1 MELEL
6 TPELEAKLDRLSRET
21 GRQTRELVETAL
33 AGYVDELLE
42 LRQTLDRRY
51 DEIKSGK
58 VTLIPG
64 DEVFRRLREKSA
76 ARRLHR

>member
-33 AGYVDELLE
+33 TGYVDELLE
-42 LRQTLDRRY
+42 LRETLDRRY
-51 DEIKSGK
+51 DDIKNGK
-58 VTLIPG
+58 VNLIPG
-64 DEVFRRLREKSA
+64 HEVFRRLREKSA

>member
-1 MELEL
+1 MEVDL
-6 TPELEAKLDRLSRET
+6 TPELEAKLDRLCRET
-21 GRQTRELVETAL
+21 GRQTSELIETAL

-51 DEIKSGK
+51 DDIKSGK
-58 VTLIPG
+58 VNLIPG

-76 ARRLHR
+76 SRRLHR